1 MNQKILIIG
10 SVWPEPNSSAAG
22 IRMLQLIQSFQ
33 NYQNEVVFATQAH
46 QSQFAFNLAAIN
58 VESFKISVND
68 SSFDKFV
75 KNQNPTVVMFDR
87 FIMEEQFGW
96 RVAEKCPDA
105 LRILDTEDLHFLR
118 KERQQK
124 LNQKVEKETFSD
136 IAKREIA
143 SIYRCDLTLIISEFE
158 MELLTVNY
166 QVPKER
172 LMYLPMWSDSV
183 SKINAFAE
191 RNHFMFVG
199 NFMHEPNWDCV
210 RYLKSE
216 IWPSIRKKIPNSEL
230 HVYGAYPTDKVFQ
243 LNNEKEGF
251 IIKGRAEDVNEICQ
265 NYRLMI
271 APLRFGAGVK
281 GKFIDAMRNGL
292 PSITTTLGAE
302 SMIEKKD
309 WPGFVSDE
317 IQDIISNAIEIYS
330 NELRWNDLSNK
341 AFKIHNEKFLV
352 KNWPVTFI
360 EKVKFYIENQQYI
373 RRNNFIGAML
383 MHHSQQSTKFMS
395 KWIELKNQL

>member
-1 MNQKILIIG
+1 MRKKVLIIG
-10 SVWPEPNSSAAG
+10 FVWPEPNSSAAG
-22 IRMLQLIQSFQ
+22 QRMLQLINSFINNQ
-33 NYQNEVVFATQAH
+33 FEVVFATQA
-46 QSQFAFNLAAIN
+46 QESEFAFPLSEIHVQSYKIN
-58 VESFKISVND
+58 VND
-68 SSFDKFV
+68 SSFDLFV
-75 KNQNPTVVMFDR
+75 KNQNPSIVMFDR

-96 RVAEKCPDA
+96 RVAEQCPDA

-124 LNQKVEKETFSD
+124 LNQKVEKEIFSD

-158 MELLTVNY
+158 MKLLTVNY

-183 SKINAFAE
+183 SKINNFTV
-191 RNHFMFVG
+191 RKHFMFIG

-216 IWPSIRKKIPNSEL
+216 IWPLIRKKIPDTEL
-230 HVYGAYPTDKVFQ
+230 HVYGGYPTDKVFQ

-251 IIKGRAEDVNEICQ
+251 IIKGRAEDVNQICQ

-271 APLRFGAGVK
+271 APLRFGAGIK

-302 SMIEKKD
+302 SMIEKED
-309 WPGFVSDE
+309 WPGFVSDSKE
-317 IQDIISNAIEIYS
+317 LIVNQAI
-330 NELRWNDLSNK
+330 DLYLDEKKWDVESKN
-341 AFKIHNEKFLV
+341 AFKIHNEKFID
-352 KNWPVTFI
+352 KKWPEIFI
-360 EKVKFYIENQQYI
+360 EKVFYYIQNQESI
-373 RRNNFIGAML
+373 RKNNFTGAML
-383 MHHSQQSTKFMS
+383 MHHTQQSTKFMS
-395 KWIELKNQL
+395 KWIELKNQM

>member
-33 NYQNEVVFATQAH
+33 KYQKEVVFATQAH
-46 QSQFAFNLAAIN
+46 QSQFAFNLATIN

-96 RVAEKCPDA
+96 RVAEQCPDA

-124 LNQKVEKETFSD
+124 VNQKFENETFSD
-136 IAKREIA
+136 ISKREIA

-166 QVPKER
+166 QVPIER

-183 SKINAFAE
+183 SRINTFAE

-230 HVYGAYPTDKVFQ
+230 HVYGAYPIDKVFQ

-302 SMIEKKD
+302 SMIEKED

-360 EKVKFYIENQQYI
+360 ENTPK
-373 RRNNFIGAML
+373 
-383 MHHSQQSTKFMS
+383 
-395 KWIELKNQL
+395 

>member
-1 MNQKILIIG
+1 MSKVLIIG
-10 SVWPEPNSSAAG
+10 FVWPEPNSSAAG
-22 IRMLQLIQSFQ
+22 QRMLQLINCFI
-33 NYQNEVVFATQAH
+33 NNKFDVVFATQA
-46 QSQFAFNLAAIN
+46 QESEFAFQLSELN
-58 VESFKISVND
+58 VQSFKINVND
-68 SSFDKFV
+68 PSFDLFV
-75 KNQNPTVVMFDR
+75 KNQNPSIVMFDR

-96 RVAEKCPDA
+96 RVAEQCPDA

-124 LNQKVEKETFSD
+124 LNQKVEKEPFSD

-166 QVPKER
+166 HVPKER

-183 SKINAFAE
+183 SMINNFTE
-191 RNHFMFVG
+191 RKHYMFIG

-210 RYLKSE
+210 RHLKNE
-216 IWPSIRKKIPNSEL
+216 VWPSIRKKLPHSEL
-230 HVYGAYPTDKVFQ
+230 HIYGAYPTDKVFQ

-292 PSITTTLGAE
+292 PSITTTIGAE
-302 SMIEKKD
+302 SMIEKED
-309 WPGFVSDE
+309 WPGYVSDE
-317 IQDIISNAIEIYS
+317 IQDIITNAIEIYS
-330 NELRWNDLSNK
+330 NEQYWNDLSKK
-341 AFKIHNEKFLV
+341 AFKIHNEKFTDKKWSEIFL
-352 KNWPVTFI
+352 
-360 EKVKFYIENQQYI
+360 EKVIDYIQNQQSI
-373 RRNNFIGAML
+373 RQNNFTGAML
-383 MHHSQQSTKFMS
+383 MHHTQQSTKFMS
-395 KWIELKNQL
+395 RWIELKNQL

>member
-1 MNQKILIIG
+1 MIKKVLIIG
-10 SVWPEPNSSAAG
+10 YVWPEPNSSAAG
-22 IRMLQLIQSFQ
+22 QRMLQLINSFLNNQ
-33 NYQNEVVFATQAH
+33 FEVVFATQAYE
-46 QSQFAFNLAAIN
+46 SQYAFNLATLNI
-58 VESFKISVND
+58 ETFKIAVND
-68 SSFDKFV
+68 SSFDSFV
-75 KNQNPTVVMFDR
+75 KNQNPSIVMFDR

-96 RVAEKCPDA
+96 RVAEQCPNA
-105 LRILDTEDLHFLR
+105 LRMLDTEDLHFLR

-143 SIYRCDLTLIISEFE
+143 SIYRSDLTLIISEFE

-166 QVPKER
+166 QVPIER
-172 LMYLPMWSDSV
+172 LMYLPLWSDSV
-183 SKINAFAE
+183 SKINHFTD
-191 RNHFMFVG
+191 RNHFMFIG

-216 IWPSIRKKIPNSEL
+216 IWPLIRKKLPDTEL
-230 HVYGAYPTDKVFQ
+230 HIYGAYPTDKVFQ

-271 APLRFGAGVK
+271 APLRFGAGIK

-302 SMIEKKD
+302 SMIDTVD
-309 WPGFVSDE
+309 WPGYVSDE
-317 IQDIISNAIEIYS
+317 IDAVISNAIEIYS
-330 NELRWNDLSNK
+330 NEQHWNDLSEK
-341 AFKIHNEKFLV
+341 AFKIHNEKFTD
-352 KNWPVTFI
+352 KKWSEIFI
-360 EKVKFYIENQQYI
+360 EKVIDYIQNQESI
-373 RRNNFIGAML
+373 RQNNFTGAML
-383 MHHSQQSTKFMS
+383 MHHTQQSTKFMS

>member
-1 MNQKILIIG
+1 MIKKVLIIG
-10 SVWPEPNSSAAG
+10 YVWPEPNSSAAG
-22 IRMLQLIQSFQ
+22 QRMLQLINSFLNNQ
-33 NYQNEVVFATQAH
+33 FEVVFATQAH
-46 QSQFAFNLAAIN
+46 ESQFAFNLATLNI
-58 VESFKISVND
+58 ETFKISVND
-68 SSFDKFV
+68 SSFDSFV

-96 RVAEKCPDA
+96 RVAEQCPDA

-124 LNQKVEKETFSD
+124 LNQKVEKERFSA

-183 SKINAFAE
+183 SNIHNFTE
-191 RNHFMFVG
+191 RKHFMFIG

-210 RYLKSE
+210 RHLKNE
-216 IWPSIRKKIPNSEL
+216 IWPSIRKKLPDSEL

-251 IIKGRAEDVNEICQ
+251 IIKGRAEDVNQICQ
-265 NYRLMI
+265 NYRLMV

-292 PSITTTLGAE
+292 PSITTILGAE
-302 SMIEKKD
+302 SMIEKED
-309 WPGFVSDE
+309 WPGYVSDE

-330 NELRWNDLSNK
+330 NEQHWNDLSNK
-341 AFKIHNEKFLV
+341 AFKVHNEKFTDKKWSEIFV
-352 KNWPVTFI
+352 G
-360 EKVKFYIENQQYI
+360 KVIDYIQNQESI
-373 RRNNFIGAML
+373 RKNNFTGAML
-383 MHHSQQSTKFMS
+383 MHHTQQSTKFMS

>member
-1 MNQKILIIG
+1 MRKKVLIIG
-10 SVWPEPNSSAAG
+10 FVWPEPNSSAAG
-22 IRMLQLIQSFQ
+22 QRMLQLINSFINNQ
-33 NYQNEVVFATQAH
+33 FEVVFATQAH
-46 QSQFAFNLAAIN
+46 ESEFAFPLSEIHVQSYKIN
-58 VESFKISVND
+58 VND
-68 SSFDKFV
+68 SSFDLFV
-75 KNQNPTVVMFDR
+75 KNQNPSIVMFDR

-96 RVAEKCPDA
+96 RVAEQCPDA

-183 SKINAFAE
+183 SKINNFTV
-191 RNHFMFVG
+191 RKHFMFIG

-216 IWPSIRKKIPNSEL
+216 IWPLIRKKLPDTEL

-251 IIKGRAEDVNEICQ
+251 IIKGRGEDVNQICQ

-271 APLRFGAGVK
+271 APLRFGAGIK

-302 SMIEKKD
+302 SMIEKED
-309 WPGFVSDE
+309 WPGFVSDSKE
-317 IQDIISNAIEIYS
+317 LIVNQAI
-330 NELRWNDLSNK
+330 DLYLDEKKWDVESKN
-341 AFKIHNEKFLV
+341 AFKIHNEKFID
-352 KNWPVTFI
+352 KKWPEIFI
-360 EKVKFYIENQQYI
+360 EKVFYYIKNQESI
-373 RRNNFIGAML
+373 RQNNFTGAML

-395 KWIELKNQL
+395 KWIELKNQM

>member
-1 MNQKILIIG
+1 MIKKVLIIG
-10 SVWPEPNSSAAG
+10 YVWPEPNSSAAG
-22 IRMLQLIQSFQ
+22 QRMLQLINSFLNNQ
-33 NYQNEVVFATQAH
+33 FEVVFATQAH
-46 QSQFAFNLAAIN
+46 DSQFAFNLATLNI
-58 VESFKISVND
+58 ETFKISVND
-68 SSFDKFV
+68 SSFDSFV

-96 RVAEKCPDA
+96 RVAEQCPDA

-124 LNQKVEKETFSD
+124 LNQKVEKERFSA

-172 LMYLPMWSDSV
+172 LMYMPMWSDSV
-183 SKINAFAE
+183 SNIHNFTE
-191 RNHFMFVG
+191 RKHFMFIG

-210 RYLKSE
+210 RHLKNE
-216 IWPSIRKKIPNSEL
+216 IWPSIRKKLPDSEL

-251 IIKGRAEDVNEICQ
+251 IIKGRAEDVNQICQ
-265 NYRLMI
+265 NYRLMV

-292 PSITTTLGAE
+292 PSITTILGAE
-302 SMIEKKD
+302 SMIEKED
-309 WPGFVSDE
+309 WPGYVSDE

-330 NELRWNDLSNK
+330 NEQLWNDLSNK
-341 AFKIHNEKFLV
+341 AFKVHNEKFTDKKWSEIFV
-352 KNWPVTFI
+352 G
-360 EKVKFYIENQQYI
+360 KVIDYIQNLESI
-373 RRNNFIGAML
+373 RKNNFTGAML
-383 MHHSQQSTKFMS
+383 MHHTQQSTKFMS